1 MTRSLKTLA
10 LVAATA
16 AGTLAAGVAHAR
28 SDVYWSIDISAPG
41 YPVGVGVNLSNA
53 PRVVAY
59 PAPVVVA
66 PPRGVYGPPQ
76 VVYAPPPVVY
86 APHPVYV
93 AAPPVFYGPPV
104 YVVNR
109 KRWKGPRGP
118 QPHPYAQ
125 MHRHVHGYGHGR

>member
-1 MTRSLKTLA
+1 MTRSRKTLWIAA
-10 LVAATA
+10 LALGGAL
-16 AGTLAAGVAHAR
+16 AGGAAHAR
-28 SDVYWSIDISAPG
+28 GDVYWSLDISAPG

-66 PPRGVYGPPQ
+66 PPP

-93 AAPPVFYGPPV
+93 APRPVVYAPPV
-104 YVVNR
+104 YVYER
-109 KRWKGPRGP
+109 RHWKRG
-118 QPHPYAQ
+118 
-125 MHRHVHGYGHGR
+125 HRHDHHRHRHGHDD